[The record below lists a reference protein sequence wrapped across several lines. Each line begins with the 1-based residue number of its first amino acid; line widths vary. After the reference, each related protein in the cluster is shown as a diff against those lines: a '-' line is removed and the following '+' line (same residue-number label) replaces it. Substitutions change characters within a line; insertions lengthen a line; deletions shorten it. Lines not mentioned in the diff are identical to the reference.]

1 MKSKEKK
8 RTQLNSSKEW
18 ETLHVDHR
26 VFSRNKIDKMHWAEK
41 GRLKGQYRILIR
53 NQMRLNKIKETE
65 SKCKIIIN
73 CYVTRLMDLDNVI
86 SGLKQFIDALCTE
99 NFIWDDAPAWLE
111 IKQIKQF
118 KSKEAKIVVSRLIL

>member
-1 MKSKEKK
+1 M
-8 RTQLNSSKEW
+8 QLEYSDNW

-73 CYVTRLMDLDNVI
+73 CYVTRLIDVDNMWG
-86 SGLKQFIDALCTE
+86 GLKQFIDALCTE

-111 IKQIKQF
+111 IKQIKQI